1 MCRKETDFVNSLAS
15 LETKDPNMP
24 GIVEDPATQQEH
36 FGTTPVHRVSHCRGS
51 IIPQLQNI
59 GPYPDP
65 EIF

>member
-1 MCRKETDFVNSLAS
+1 
-15 LETKDPNMP
+15 MP

-36 FGTTPVHRVSHCRGS
+36 FGTTPVHRVSHCRGL